1 MVDVNASR
9 AFDFSPLVSCFYPTQ
24 LQLFIEPVSL
34 ADAGWRW
41 LTLADAGWRWPTP
54 VNAAIVATVSA
65 TVAAAA
71 AATTG
76 VSHSF
81 LDRNL
86 NDSYK

>member
-1 MVDVNASR
+1 MRAGRLISR
-9 AFDFSPLVSCFYPTQ
+9 HWSPAFIPPGCSYLSNPFH
-24 LQLFIEPVSL
+24 
-34 ADAGWRW
+34 W